1 MNHTQT
7 QTITFALLFSV
18 LCVFGI
24 SQYSLTA
31 KLSLDSHPL
40 SNFFNQQQP
49 QSLEAA
55 ELERQSSL
63 NCAQ

>member
-1 MNHTQT
+1 MNQT

-18 LCVFGI
+18 LCIFGI
-24 SQYSLTA
+24 AQHSLTA
-31 KLSLDSHPL
+31 KLSSDSHSF
-40 SNFFNQQQP
+40 SNFFNQQQS

-55 ELERQSSL
+55 ELKRQSSL